1 MRYLFTTIVVLIAY
15 YFTYSQT
22 DTTFNKIY
30 SPYYGTTTICSV
42 LQKDSFYYSTFVQKG
57 YPDLIQRCGMLKI
70 NLRGQI
76 VDSSLFIFGDTN
88 VALPWG
94 NSISITHDNYFLLT
108 GSSLDS
114 SGTVRGVF
122 IKVDSSLNMVWS
134 KWFNH
139 PDTVIASQANPS
151 FIATNLHAT
160 KETPDGGYILAG
172 EYNYHCTGNTNRG
185 LLIKSDTSG
194 NVIWVKLLSEPI
206 RDIEIDPI
214 DSGYYFPSWN
224 NYVNKLTKTNKYG
237 DVLWIMNF
245 NTNLPYPYKPVGPF
259 DIEIIDSNN
268 LVIVSSS
275 FIQTTPSSGYN
286 KHIVV
291 TKVNT
296 KNKSIVWEKVFSPYD
311 RFMNITLLQS
321 INVDKYFD
329 NSIIISGT
337 SWVTDSLLQWNSQRG
352 IILSID
358 NTGDSLWSRY
368 YSHLYSDGD
377 DEDTQLNDL
386 AICDDGGFLLGGFY
400 DTHSMYDYCW
410 LVKTDSLGYAPAS
423 FTVGIENEELV
434 ITNYELRIFPNP
446 TSDNINFSM
455 QESSKEELQLEL
467 YNITGQLVLEKQ
479 LPAFEKEH
487 RINVQ
492 HLPSGVYLVKLMS
505 ENKVVYSSKII
516 KE

>member
-1 MRYLFTTIVVLIAY
+1 MKYLFTITVVLIS
-15 YFTYSQT
+15 YFVHAQT
-22 DTTFNKIY
+22 DTTFNNIY

-42 LQKDSFYYSTFVQKG
+42 LQKDSFYYSAFVQRG

-70 NLRGQI
+70 NLKGQI

-94 NSISITHDNYFLLT
+94 NSLSITHDNYFLLA

-114 SGTVRGVF
+114 SGTVRGVL

-139 PDTVIASQANPS
+139 PDTAIASQAIPS
-151 FIATNLHAT
+151 AIVTNLT
-160 KETPDGGYILAG
+160 VGKETPDGGYILGG
-172 EYNYHCTGNTNRG
+172 EYNYQCTGNTDRG
-185 LLIKSDTSG
+185 LLIKTDTSG
-194 NVIWVKLLSEPI
+194 NFEWYKVFGAQI
-206 RDIEIDPI
+206 RDVEIDPI
-214 DSGYYFPSWN
+214 DSGYFFPGWN
-224 NYVNKLTKTNKYG
+224 NYVNKFTKTNKYG
-237 DVLWIMNF
+237 DVLWTMNF

-268 LVIVSSS
+268 LVVVSSS

-296 KNKSIVWEKVFSPYD
+296 INKSIVWEKVFSPYD

-337 SWVTDSLLQWNSQRG
+337 SWVTDSLLNWNSQRG

-358 NTGDSLWSRY
+358 NNGDSLWSRY

-377 DEDTQLNDL
+377 DKDTQLNDL
-386 AICDDGGFLLGGFY
+386 AVCDDGGFLLGGFY
-400 DTHSMYDYCW
+400 DTHSMYDNCW
-410 LVKTDSLGYAPAS
+410 LVKTDSLGYAPAA
-423 FTVGIENEELV
+423 FTVGIENDEL
-434 ITNYELRIFPNP
+434 IISKPKLLIYPNP
-446 TSDNINFSM
+446 TSDNINLSM
-455 QESSKEELQLEL
+455 EENPKEDLQLEL
-467 YNITGQLVLEKQ
+467 YNISGQLILEKR
-479 LPAFEKEH
+479 LPSFEKVH
-487 RINVQ
+487 RVNIQ
-492 HLPSGVYLVKLMS
+492 HLKSGVYLVKLVS
-505 ENKVVYSSKII
+505 DTQVIYSSEII